1 MNVGRTS
8 AIYFLS
14 KLVASI
20 FGLLATIVIAR
31 ILGAESLGIYHL
43 VLGLVSWLG
52 IVGKVGI
59 TGAVSKRVS
68 EGQEQE
74 QYATAGVSL
83 ILLMSFG
90 IAIGLFLLQPYVNDY
105 IGQPITGYVIL
116 ILIVTLIQSI
126 VSSLLSGVHLVHLR
140 GLLSPLRTGT
150 RSSLQIGTV
159 LLTGL
164 GVIGLFLGYIIGYLV
179 VIIVG
184 LAFVFRELDEI
195 SRPKKR
201 HFQSLFDYAKFAWI
215 GSLQSRMF
223 NYTDI
228 LVLGLFVS
236 QALIG
241 VYAVAWNIA
250 QFLMLFAGAI
260 RSAIFPEISELSVEN
275 NTDAIGNLVEQ
286 GLSYSGL
293 FLIPG
298 LVGGSILG
306 ERILRIYGNEFT
318 QGALI
323 LVILIGAN
331 LIMSYQNQVL
341 TTLNAVDRPDLSFRV
356 NILFVISNIS
366 LNLILI
372 YLYGWVGAA
381 IATLLSVS
389 ISLVLG
395 VIYLREMLNFV
406 IPWLALLHQGLS
418 AVAMG
423 AVVAVGLWLENSYHL
438 LSHNV
443 LTVLLLVS
451 LGAAV
456 YFLVLLAISKR
467 FRTTVKHNLPTSIL

>member
-1 MNVGRTS
+1 MNLGRTS
-8 AIYFLS
+8 AVYFLS
-14 KLVASI
+14 KLTASI
-20 FGLLATIVIAR
+20 FGFVATIIIAR
-31 ILGAESLGIYHL
+31 ILGAGPLGTYNL

-52 IVGKVGI
+52 IVGKVGV
-59 TGAVSKRVS
+59 TGAISKRVS
-68 EGQEQE
+68 EGDDQE
-74 QYATAGVSL
+74 QYAAAGLVL
-83 ILLMSFG
+83 VFFMSSA
-90 IAIGLFLLQPYVNDY
+90 IAVGLFAFRPYVNSY
-105 IGQPITGYVIL
+105 IGQPVTVYVIL
-116 ILIVTLIQSI
+116 ILFVTLTQSI
-126 VSSLLSGVHLVHLR
+126 ASSLLSGVHLVHLR
-140 GLLSPLRTGT
+140 GLLAPLRTGV
-150 RSSLQIGTV
+150 RSLLQIGTV
-159 LLTGL
+159 LAGL
-164 GVIGLFLGYIIGYLV
+164 GVIGLFLGYIAGYLI
-179 VIIVG
+179 VILVG
-184 LAFVFRELDEI
+184 SVYIYQKLGGI
-195 SRPKKR
+195 SKPEKR
-201 HFQSLFDYAKFAWI
+201 HFQSLFDYAKFAWV